1 MSKPVRR
8 VVILGGGTA
17 GWLTAGVIAAEHR
30 AGQPDGLE
38 VILVESPD
46 IPTIGVGEGT
56 WPSMR
61 NTLRRIGLSETT
73 LFLECDAAFKQG
85 ARFAGW
91 VTGAEDD
98 YYYHPLVVPEGYGEL
113 DLASLWLAM
122 NNGESFADAV
132 NFQSHLCQRGLAPKQ
147 ITTPEYAAVANYAYH
162 LNAGK
167 LGVLLQRHCTETL
180 HVQHVLANVTEI
192 CSDDSGDIT
201 ALKLDRNV
209 PSAGGAVSGD
219 LFVDCSGLAS
229 MLLGN
234 HYGIEF
240 IDCKWQLFN
249 DRALAAQVPYAS
261 EQDPIASQTISTA
274 QRNGWIWDIGLPTRK
289 GIGHVY
295 ASEFTSDDA
304 AAAELTAYISKGL
317 PADRVKDVTFRRI
330 DFRPGHRAAFWHRN
344 CVAIGM
350 AAGFLEPLEASALV
364 LVELGAAMISE
375 DLPATRSAMDVVA
388 KRYNERFRYRWDS
401 IIDFLKLHYAVSQRR
416 DSEYWCQ
423 HVRPETRSA
432 RLSDWLELWRYQPPC
447 RHDFPQIEEVFASAS
462 WQYVL
467 YGMGFRTEPRQT
479 RRRNQDVARFQ
490 SLYQQNRQFVE
501 RCLQALPDNRSLIA
515 KIRQYGLQPV

>member
-8 VVILGGGTA
+8 VVILGGGSA

-30 AGQPDGLE
+30 AGEPDGLE
-38 VILVESPD
+38 VILIESPD
-46 IPTIGVGEGT
+46 VPAIGVGEGT

-61 NTLRRIGLSETT
+61 NTLRRIGLTETE
-73 LFLECDAAFKQG
+73 LFRDCDAAFKQG

-91 VTGAEDD
+91 VTGADND
-98 YYYHPLVVPEGYGEL
+98 FYYHPLVVPEAYGEL
-113 DLASLWLAM
+113 DLASLWLALDSR
-122 NNGESFADAV
+122 ESFADAV
-132 NFQSHLCQRGLAPKQ
+132 NFQSHLCEHGLAPKQ

-167 LGVLLQRHCTETL
+167 LGVLLQRHCTEKL
-180 HVQHVLANVTEI
+180 KVRHVLANVTAI
-192 CSDDSGDIT
+192 TSADNGDIA
-201 ALKLDRNV
+201 ALVLDRGE
-209 PSAGGAVSGD
+209 PLAGD
-219 LFVDCSGLAS
+219 LFIDCSGLAS
-229 MLLGN
+229 LLLGA
-234 HYGIEF
+234 HYGIGF
-240 IDCKWQLFN
+240 VDCRWQLFN
-249 DRALAAQVPYAS
+249 DRALAAQVPYAN
-261 EQDPIASQTISTA
+261 EHDPIASQTIATA

-295 ASEFTSDDA
+295 ASDFTSDDE
-304 AAAELTAYISKGL
+304 AAAELTAYIARSL
-317 PADRVKDVTFRRI
+317 PSEQAKALNFRRI
-330 DFRPGHRAAFWHRN
+330 DFRPGHRELFWHRN

-364 LVELGAAMISE
+364 LVELGAAMIA
-375 DLPATRSAMDVVA
+375 DDMPATRAAMAVVG

-416 DSEYWCQ
+416 DTAYWRE
-423 HVRPETRSA
+423 HVRAETRSQ

-447 RHDFPQIEEVFASAS
+447 RHDFPQMEEVFGSAS

-467 YGMGFRTEPRQT
+467 YGMGFRTEPRVT
-479 RRRNQDVARFQ
+479 RRRNQDMTRFQ
-490 SLYQQNRQFVE
+490 ALLRQNRQFVE
-501 RCLQALPDNRSLIA
+501 RCLQSLPDNRSLVE

>member
-1 MSKPVRR
+1 MSKPIRR
-8 VVILGGGTA
+8 VVVLGGGTA

-30 AGQPDGLE
+30 TGEADGLD
-38 VILVESPD
+38 VLLVESPD
-46 IPTIGVGEGT
+46 VPTIGVGEGT

-61 NTLRRIGLSETT
+61 NTLRKIGLSETE
-73 LFLECDAAFKQG
+73 LFRDCDAAFKQG
-85 ARFAGW
+85 GRFVGW
-91 VTGAEDD
+91 STGADGD
-98 YYYHPLVVPEGYGEL
+98 FYYHPLVVPEGYGDV

-122 NNGESFADAV
+122 ESGESFADAV
-132 NFQSHLCQRGLAPKQ
+132 NFQSHVCERGLAPKQ

-167 LGVLLQRHCTETL
+167 LGVLLQKHCTEKL
-180 HVQHVLANVTEI
+180 HVRHVLANVTEI
-192 CSDDSGDIT
+192 KNDDSGDI
-201 ALKLDRNV
+201 ASLALDRDV
-209 PSAGGAVSGD
+209 PGHGQTIEGD

-229 MLLGN
+229 LLLGK
-234 HYGIEF
+234 HYGVEF
-240 IDCKWQLFN
+240 IDCRWQLFN
-249 DRALAAQVPYAS
+249 DRALAAQVPYAN
-261 EQDPIASQTISTA
+261 EQDPIASQTIATA
-274 QRNGWIWDIGLPTRK
+274 QSNGWIWDIGLPTRK

-295 ASEFTSDDA
+295 ASDFTSEDA
-304 AAAELTAYISKGL
+304 AAAELTAYIAQSL
-317 PADRVKDVTFRRI
+317 PADRLKDVAFRRI

-364 LVELGAAMISE
+364 LVELGAAMISD

-416 DSEYWCQ
+416 DTAYWRE
-423 HVRPETRSA
+423 HVRPETRSP

-447 RHDFPQIEEVFASAS
+447 RHDFPQMEEVFGSAS

-467 YGMGFRTEPRQT
+467 YGMGFRTEPRHT
-479 RRRNQDVARFQ
+479 RRRNQDVARFDA
-490 SLYQQNRQFVE
+490 LCRQNRQFVE
-501 RCLQALPDNRSLIA
+501 RCLQALPDNRSLIE